1 MTDVELRLTADDAEA
16 RRAVSGFRA
25 EYQKLVKDVER
36 PLRQATAFRDLENQ
50 LDSGSRSIRRARDRV
65 RELGDEIVR
74 TDNPTKALQASY
86 KASVADLQRL
96 ERVEAQQIVRLSGM
110 RAELQ
115 AAGVDTQN
123 LAAEQAKLRAELSQ
137 RLAGGRA
144 DAAMSQAR
152 DDLGVGRIKE
162 SQQALVQLRQQYHLL
177 VQSGDLSSKE
187 LAEAQANYRRSVDAT
202 LAKLRQLRSAIATPA
217 SKESISVQ
225 DDLASNFR
233 NISNARDAFGVS
245 AIKEQQR
252 ALADL
257 RAQYQLL
264 RDSGVATERD
274 LAIAQANY
282 RANVERSL
290 ARLRELRA
298 VTQQPVAPVA
308 PVEDRITPALQN
320 LGVERLRALQA
331 QLRSLPADYDRLS
344 RAGFKSATEQAAA
357 QQQLQRRLEETRR
370 EIQELTLAS
379 QGAGRVQGLI
389 NGAAGLGIGLGV
401 TEAVGA
407 YIKAADQVK
416 NLQSRLRLATNDQEE
431 FNIAQ
436 RELGRLANENQA
448 PLSSLYS
455 LYTRLAPSI
464 ADLKRGQKDLLGVI
478 EAVSASTRI
487 SGASAEEA
495 DASIIQFAQAL
506 GAGALRGDEFNS
518 VAEQTPRLMRALADG
533 LGVARGALKQMA
545 NDGQLTAN
553 VVINALLKQ
562 LPQLRAEAA
571 ALEKTTGG
579 QFQVLANEATQA
591 VGAVDDLT
599 GQTKA
604 LATGLGLVS
613 KALKIVSDGFKAFN
627 KGGFSALFEFDRQ
640 STQDNDIAEVEK
652 AIDRVR
658 VAKKELQDNG
668 HLSLLNFLR
677 FGDADMAEL
686 DRQQAEYEKYLEKL
700 KAARQK
706 AEDDAK
712 QKRIARTEAEEAKDR
727 ERNYQE
733 QLRALDGFA
742 GSERAL
748 QAARE
753 AGERGFQ
760 DRIDRARQAGLTK
773 LKGYLNQQYQ
783 ELKKAQANYEQ
794 VVGETET
801 ILKPFKDLTQ
811 SFKDGTAGPAANASY
826 GQVQD
831 LKLKARS
838 RIDSDPQKAIE
849 YANKAREALEQLLS
863 AGTETYGLQGVAQE
877 LEDIA
882 TAAQEVRKVRAA
894 DIQTSVQD
902 SISDLV
908 RQAEA
913 LKNLSVTVSWDQANE
928 EQIKAR
934 MLALSQQITEQLKF
948 KVQVTAPDV
957 DANVARVTADS
968 PASAPSFDGG
978 GWTGPGARLQP
989 AGIVHADEHVQP
1001 KRVVNE
1007 PGALTFLERVRRHG
1021 FTRTM
1026 ADLRNRMVNGLPGY
1040 DVGGLVG
1047 AVTIP
1052 SIPAAPASLAIGQ
1065 ASEGLGTVVLH
1076 LDGRAYTMQAPR
1088 SEFDDLHRAALKK
1101 GHRRPPN

>member
-36 PLRQATAFRDLENQ
+36 PLRQVNAFRDLESQ
-50 LDSGSRSIRRARDRV
+50 LDSGSRTIRRARDRV
-65 RELGDEIVR
+65 RELGDEIAR
-74 TDNPTKALQASY
+74 ADNPTKALQASY

-96 ERVEAQQIVRLSGM
+96 ERAEAQQIVRLSSM

-115 AAGVDTQN
+115 AAGVDTRN
-123 LAAEQAKLRAELSQ
+123 LAAEQNRLRAELGQ
-137 RLAGGRA
+137 RQAAGRA
-144 DAAMSQAR
+144 DADLSAASGA
-152 DDLGVGRIKE
+152 LGV
-162 SQQALVQLRQQYHLL
+162 
-177 VQSGDLSSKE
+177 D
-187 LAEAQANYRRSVDAT
+187 
-202 LAKLRQLRSAIATPA
+202 
-217 SKESISVQ
+217 
-225 DDLASNFR
+225 
-233 NISNARDAFGVS
+233 
-245 AIKEQQR
+245 
-252 ALADL
+252 
-257 RAQYQLL
+257 
-264 RDSGVATERD
+264 
-274 LAIAQANY
+274 
-282 RANVERSL
+282 
-290 ARLRELRA
+290 
-298 VTQQPVAPVA
+298 
-308 PVEDRITPALQN
+308 
-320 LGVERLRALQA
+320 RLRALQA
-331 QLRSLPADYDRLS
+331 QLRTLPTDYERLS
-344 RAGFKSATEQAAA
+344 RAGFKSAAEQSAA
-357 QQQLQRRLEETRR
+357 QLQLQRRLEETRR
-370 EIQELTLAS
+370 EIQELTVAS
-379 QGAGRVQGLI
+379 QGAGRIQGVI

-401 TEAVGA
+401 TETVSA

-431 FNIAQ
+431 FNTAQ
-436 RELGRLANENQA
+436 RELGRLANDNQA

-455 LYTRLAPSI
+455 LYTRLAPSL
-464 ADLKRGQKDLLGVI
+464 AELKRGQKDLLGVI

-518 VAEQTPRLMRALADG
+518 VTEQTPRLMRALADG

-571 ALEKTTGG
+571 ALEKTSGG

-613 KALKIVSDGFKAFN
+613 RGLKVIGDGFKAFN
-627 KGGFSALFEFDRQ
+627 KGGFGALFEFDRQ
-640 STQDNDIAEVEK
+640 STQDNAIADVEK
-652 AIDRVR
+652 SIARVIA
-658 VAKKELQDNG
+658 AKKELQDDG
-668 HLSLLNFLR
+668 KLSILSFLR
-677 FGDADMAEL
+677 FGTADMAEL
-686 DRQQAEYEKYLEKL
+686 DRQQAKYEEYLNSL
-700 KAARQK
+700 KAAREK
-706 AEDDAK
+706 AENDAK
-712 QKRIARTEAEEAKDR
+712 QKRLAKAEAEEAKER

-811 SFKDGTAGPAANASY
+811 SFKEGTAGPAAAPSY
-826 GQVQD
+826 SQVQD

-838 RIDSDPQKAIE
+838 KIDSDPQKAIE

-863 AGTETYGLQGVAQE
+863 AGENTYGLQGVAGE

-894 DIQTSVQD
+894 DIQTSVQN
-902 SISDLV
+902 SIADLV
-908 RQAEA
+908 RQADA

-934 MLALSQQITEQLKF
+934 MLALSQQIAEQLKF

-957 DANVARVTADS
+957 DANVARVTAD
-968 PASAPSFDGG
+968 APSAAPAFADG

-989 AGIVHADEHVQP
+989 AGLVHADEHVQP

-1007 PGALTFLERVRRHG
+1007 PGALTFLERVRRNG

-1026 ADLRNRMVNGLPGY
+1026 ADLRLRLASGLPGY
-1040 DVGGLVG
+1040 ANGGLVG
-1047 AVTIP
+1047 AVTVP
-1052 SIPAAPASLAIGQ
+1052 NIPALSPSLEAGPVG
-1065 ASEGLGTVVLH
+1065 EGLGTVILQ
-1076 LDGRAYTMQAPR
+1076 LDGQAYRMQA
-1088 SEFDDLHRAALKK
+1088 SGDQFADLHRAALKK
-1101 GHRRPPN
+1101 GHRRTK

>member
-36 PLRQATAFRDLENQ
+36 PLRQVNAFRDLESQ

-65 RELGDEIVR
+65 RELGDEIAR
-74 TDNPTKALQASY
+74 SDTPTKALQASY

-96 ERVEAQQIVRLSGM
+96 ERAEAQQIVRLSSM

-115 AAGVDTQN
+115 AAGVDTKN
-123 LAAEQAKLRAELSQ
+123 LAAEQSRLSSQLGQ
-137 RLAGGRA
+137 RVTAGRA
-144 DAAMSQAR
+144 DADLAAAGGA
-152 DDLGVGRIKE
+152 LGV
-162 SQQALVQLRQQYHLL
+162 
-177 VQSGDLSSKE
+177 D
-187 LAEAQANYRRSVDAT
+187 
-202 LAKLRQLRSAIATPA
+202 
-217 SKESISVQ
+217 
-225 DDLASNFR
+225 
-233 NISNARDAFGVS
+233 
-245 AIKEQQR
+245 
-252 ALADL
+252 
-257 RAQYQLL
+257 
-264 RDSGVATERD
+264 
-274 LAIAQANY
+274 
-282 RANVERSL
+282 
-290 ARLRELRA
+290 RLR
-298 VTQQPVAPVA
+298 T
-308 PVEDRITPALQN
+308 
-320 LGVERLRALQA
+320 LQA
-331 QLRSLPADYDRLS
+331 QLRTLPADYERLS
-344 RAGFKSATEQAAA
+344 RAGFKSAAEQSAA
-357 QQQLQRRLEETRR
+357 QLQLQRRLEETRR
-370 EIQELTLAS
+370 EIQELTVAS
-379 QGAGRVQGLI
+379 QGSGRIQGLI

-401 TEAVGA
+401 TEAVSA

-431 FNIAQ
+431 FNTAQ

-455 LYTRLAPSI
+455 LYTRLAPSL
-464 ADLKRGQKDLLGVI
+464 AELKRGQKDLLGVI

-613 KALKIVSDGFKAFN
+613 RGLKVIGDGFKAFN
-627 KGGFSALFEFDRQ
+627 KGGFGALFEFDRQ
-640 STQDNDIAEVEK
+640 STQDNAIAEVEK
-652 AIDRVR
+652 SIARVMA
-658 VAKKELQDNG
+658 AKKELQDNG
-668 HLSLLNFLR
+668 NLSILNFLR
-677 FGDADMAEL
+677 FGAADMAEL
-686 DRQQAEYEKYLEKL
+686 DRQQAKYEEYLNGL
-700 KAARQK
+700 KAAREK
-706 AEDDAK
+706 AENDAK
-712 QKRIARTEAEEAKDR
+712 QKRIAKAEVDEAKDR
-727 ERNYQE
+727 QRNYQE

-742 GSERAL
+742 GNERSL

-811 SFKDGTAGPAANASY
+811 AFKDGTAGPAADPSY
-826 GQVQD
+826 SQVQD

-863 AGTETYGLQGVAQE
+863 AGTNTYGLQGVAQE

-894 DIQTSVQD
+894 DIQTSIQD
-902 SISDLV
+902 SITGLV
-908 RQAEA
+908 KQAEA

-934 MLALSQQITEQLKF
+934 MLALSQQIAEQLKF
-948 KVQVTAPDV
+948 QVQVTAPDV
-957 DANVARVTADS
+957 DSNVARVTADKS
-968 PASAPSFDGG
+968 AAPPAFATGGILRGPGTGTSDSLLVRASAGEGFINARAVSYY
-978 GWTGPGARLQP
+978 GPDLIHAINRL
-989 AGIVHADEHVQP
+989 
-1001 KRVVNE
+1001 
-1007 PGALTFLERVRRHG
+1007 
-1021 FTRTM
+1021 
-1026 ADLRNRMVNGLPGY
+1026 GLPRFAT
-1040 DVGGLVG
+1040 GGVLGPIPV
-1047 AVTIP
+1047 P
-1052 SIPAAPASLAIGQ
+1052 SIPAASPSLSSAVPGAGAGGLSPLTLVIGDRQ
-1065 ASEGLGTVVLH
+1065 YA
-1076 LDGRAYTMQAPR
+1076 MMAPPDTTKQIR
-1088 SEFDDLHRAALKK
+1088 REALKG
-1101 GHRRPPN
+1101 GHRRQ

>member
-1 MTDVELRLTADDAEA
+1 MTEVELRLTADDAEA

-36 PLRQATAFRDLENQ
+36 PLKQVSAFRDLESQ
-50 LDSGSRSIRRARDRV
+50 LDSGARTMQRARDKV
-65 RELGDEIVR
+65 RELGNEIAR
-74 TDNPTKALQASY
+74 AEAPSKTLQASY

-96 ERVEAQQIVRLSGM
+96 ERVEAQQIVRLAGM

-115 AAGVDTQN
+115 AAGVDTRN
-123 LAAEQAKLRAELSQ
+123 LATEQAKLRAEFSQ

-144 DAAMSQAR
+144 DAALTQAR
-152 DDLGVGRIKE
+152 DSLGVGNIKE
-162 SQQALVQLRQQYHLL
+162 TQLALVQLRQQYQLL

-187 LAEAQANYRRSVDAT
+187 LAEAQASYRRSVDAT
-202 LAKLRQLRSAIATPA
+202 LAKLRQLRTAIAAPA
-217 SKESISVQ
+217 SKESLAVQ
-225 DDLASNFR
+225 GDLASSFR
-233 NISNARDAFGVS
+233 GLSNARDALGVS
-245 AIKEQQR
+245 AIKEAQR
-252 ALADL
+252 ALVDL
-257 RAQYQLL
+257 RGQYQLL
-264 RDSGVATERD
+264 RDSGMLSSRD
-274 LAIAQANY
+274 LALAQANY
-282 RANVERSL
+282 KASVERSL

-298 VTQQPVAPVA
+298 ATQQPVAPPP
-308 PVEDRITPALQN
+308 PVIDRITPALQN

-331 QLRSLPADYDRLS
+331 QLRSLPADYERLS

-357 QQQLQRRLEETRR
+357 QQQLQRRVEETRR
-370 EIQELTLAS
+370 EIQELTVAS
-379 QGAGRVQGLI
+379 QGTGRLQGLI
-389 NGAAGLGIGLGV
+389 NGAAGLGVGLGV
-401 TEAVGA
+401 TEAIGA

-431 FNIAQ
+431 FNTAQ

-448 PLSSLYS
+448 PISSLYS
-455 LYTRLAPSI
+455 LYTRLAPSLTE
-464 ADLKRGQKDLLGVI
+464 LKRGQKDLLGVI

-562 LPQLRAEAA
+562 LPKLRAEAA

-591 VGAVDDLT
+591 VGSIDDLT

-613 KALKIVSDGFKAFN
+613 RGLKVIGDSFKAFN
-627 KGGFSALFEFDRQ
+627 KGGFGALFEFDRQ
-640 STQDNDIAEVEK
+640 STQDSAIAEVEK
-652 AIDRVR
+652 SIARVMA
-658 VAKKELQDNG
+658 AKKELQDNG
-668 HLSLLNFLR
+668 NLSILNFLR
-677 FGDADMAEL
+677 FGAADMAEL
-686 DRQQAEYEKYLEKL
+686 DRQQAKYEEYLNNL
-700 KAARQK
+700 KEAREK
-706 AEDDAK
+706 AENDAK
-712 QKRIARTEAEEAKDR
+712 QKRLAKTEAEEAKDR
-727 ERNYQE
+727 ERNYQD

-760 DRIDRARQAGLTK
+760 DRIDRARQSGLAK

-811 SFKDGTAGPAANASY
+811 AFKDGTAGPAADPSY
-826 GQVQD
+826 TQVQD

-863 AGTETYGLQGVAQE
+863 AGTNTYGLQGVAQE

-902 SISDLV
+902 SITSLV
-908 RQAEA
+908 KQAEA
-913 LKNLSVTVSWDQANE
+913 LKNLSVVVSWDQANE

-934 MLALSQQITEQLKF
+934 MLALSQQIAEQLKF
-948 KVQVTAPDV
+948 QVQVTAPDV
-957 DANVARVTADS
+957 DSNVARVTADKS
-968 PASAPSFDGG
+968 AAPPAFATGGILRGPGTGTSDSLLVRASAGEGFINARAVSYY
-978 GWTGPGARLQP
+978 GPDLIHAINRL
-989 AGIVHADEHVQP
+989 
-1001 KRVVNE
+1001 
-1007 PGALTFLERVRRHG
+1007 
-1021 FTRTM
+1021 
-1026 ADLRNRMVNGLPGY
+1026 GLPRFAT
-1040 DVGGLVG
+1040 GGVLGPVP
-1047 AVTIP
+1047 IP
-1052 SIPAAPASLAIGQ
+1052 SIPAASPSLSSAAPGAGASGLAPLTLVIGDRQ
-1065 ASEGLGTVVLH
+1065 YS
-1076 LDGRAYTMQAPR
+1076 MMAPPDTTKQIR
-1088 SEFDDLHRAALKK
+1088 REALKG
-1101 GHRRPPN
+1101 GHRRQ

>member
-36 PLRQATAFRDLENQ
+36 PLRQVNAFRDLESQ
-50 LDSGSRSIRRARDRV
+50 LDSGSRTIRRARDRV
-65 RELGDEIVR
+65 RELGDEIAR
-74 TDNPTKALQASY
+74 TDAPTKALQASY
-86 KASVADLQRL
+86 KSSVADLQRL
-96 ERVEAQQIVRLSGM
+96 ERAEAQQIVRLSSI

-115 AAGVDTQN
+115 AAGVDTKN
-123 LAAEQAKLRAELSQ
+123 LAAEQNRLRAELGQ
-137 RLAGGRA
+137 RQAAGRA
-144 DAAMSQAR
+144 DADLSAASGT
-152 DDLGVGRIKE
+152 LGV
-162 SQQALVQLRQQYHLL
+162 
-177 VQSGDLSSKE
+177 D
-187 LAEAQANYRRSVDAT
+187 
-202 LAKLRQLRSAIATPA
+202 
-217 SKESISVQ
+217 
-225 DDLASNFR
+225 
-233 NISNARDAFGVS
+233 
-245 AIKEQQR
+245 
-252 ALADL
+252 
-257 RAQYQLL
+257 
-264 RDSGVATERD
+264 
-274 LAIAQANY
+274 
-282 RANVERSL
+282 
-290 ARLRELRA
+290 RLR
-298 VTQQPVAPVA
+298 T
-308 PVEDRITPALQN
+308 
-320 LGVERLRALQA
+320 LQA
-331 QLRSLPADYDRLS
+331 QLRTLPADYERLS
-344 RAGFKSATEQAAA
+344 RAGFKSAAEQSAA
-357 QQQLQRRLEETRR
+357 QLQLQRRLEETRR
-370 EIQELTLAS
+370 EIQELTVAS
-379 QGAGRVQGLI
+379 QGAGRLQGLV

-431 FNIAQ
+431 FNTAQ

-448 PLSSLYS
+448 PISSLYS
-455 LYTRLAPSI
+455 LYTRLAPSLTE
-464 ADLKRGQKDLLGVI
+464 LKRGQKDLLGVI

-518 VAEQTPRLMRALADG
+518 IAEQTPRLMRALADG

-579 QFQVLANEATQA
+579 QFQVLTNEATQA

-604 LATGLGLVS
+604 LATGLGFVS
-613 KALKIVSDGFKAFN
+613 RALKTVSDGFKSFN
-627 KGGFSALFEFDRQ
+627 KGGFSALFEFNSQ
-640 STQDNDIAEVEK
+640 STQDNAIAEVEK
-652 AIDRVR
+652 SIARVLA
-658 VAKKELQDNG
+658 AKKELQDNG
-668 HLSLLNFLR
+668 NLSILNFLR
-677 FGDADMAEL
+677 FGAADMAEL
-686 DRQQAEYEKYLEKL
+686 DRQQAKYEEYLSSL
-700 KAARQK
+700 KEARQK
-706 AEDDAK
+706 AENDAK
-712 QKRIARTEAEEAKDR
+712 QKRLAKAEADEAKDR
-727 ERNYQE
+727 ERNYQD
-733 QLRALDGFA
+733 QLRALDGFS

-760 DRIDRARQAGLTK
+760 DRIDRARQGGLTK

-811 SFKDGTAGPAANASY
+811 SFKDGTAGPEAVASY

-838 RIDSDPQKAIE
+838 QIDSDPQKAIE

-863 AGTETYGLQGVAQE
+863 AGTNTYGLQGVAQE

-902 SISDLV
+902 SISELV
-908 RQAEA
+908 RQADA
-913 LKNLSVTVSWDQANE
+913 LKNLSISVSWDQANE

-934 MLALSQQITEQLKF
+934 MLALSKAIAEQLKF
-948 KVQVTAPDV
+948 QVQVTAPDV
-957 DANVARVTADS
+957 DSNVARVTADT
-968 PASAPSFDGG
+968 PAAPPGFADG

-989 AGIVHADEHVQP
+989 AGVVHADEHVQP

-1007 PGALTFLERVRRHG
+1007 PGALSFLERVRRNG

-1026 ADLRNRMVNGLPGY
+1026 ADLHARLSAGLPGY
-1040 DVGGLVG
+1040 ADGGLVR
-1047 AVTIP
+1047 AVTVP
-1052 SIPAAPASLAIGQ
+1052 SIPNFSPSVQ
-1065 ASEGLGTVVLH
+1065 AGAGGDGLGTVVLH
-1076 LDGRAYTMQAPR
+1076 LDGQEYRMQAGQ
-1088 SEFDDLHRAALKK
+1088 SQFDALHRAALKK
-1101 GHRRPPN
+1101 GRRRPS

>member
-36 PLRQATAFRDLENQ
+36 PLRQVSAFRDLESQ
-50 LDSGSRSIRRARDRV
+50 LDSGSRTIRRARDRV
-65 RELGDEIVR
+65 RELGDEIAR
-74 TDNPTKALQASY
+74 ADNPTKALQASY
-86 KASVADLQRL
+86 KSSVADLQRL
-96 ERVEAQQIVRLSGM
+96 ERAEAQQIVRLSSM

-115 AAGVDTQN
+115 AAGVDTKN
-123 LAAEQAKLRAELSQ
+123 LAAEQSRLRAELGQ
-137 RLAGGRA
+137 RQAAGRA
-144 DAAMSQAR
+144 DVDLSAASGT
-152 DDLGVGRIKE
+152 LGV
-162 SQQALVQLRQQYHLL
+162 
-177 VQSGDLSSKE
+177 D
-187 LAEAQANYRRSVDAT
+187 
-202 LAKLRQLRSAIATPA
+202 
-217 SKESISVQ
+217 
-225 DDLASNFR
+225 
-233 NISNARDAFGVS
+233 
-245 AIKEQQR
+245 
-252 ALADL
+252 
-257 RAQYQLL
+257 
-264 RDSGVATERD
+264 
-274 LAIAQANY
+274 
-282 RANVERSL
+282 
-290 ARLRELRA
+290 RLR
-298 VTQQPVAPVA
+298 T
-308 PVEDRITPALQN
+308 
-320 LGVERLRALQA
+320 LQA
-331 QLRSLPADYDRLS
+331 QLRTLPADYARLS
-344 RAGFKSATEQAAA
+344 QAGFKSAAEQSAA
-357 QQQLQRRLEETRR
+357 QLQLQRRLEETRR
-370 EIQELTLAS
+370 EIQELTVAS

-389 NGAAGLGIGLGV
+389 NGAAGLGVGFGV
-401 TEAVGA
+401 TEAVTA

-431 FNIAQ
+431 FNTAQ

-448 PLSSLYS
+448 PIASLYS
-455 LYTRLAPSI
+455 LYTRLAPSLTE
-464 ADLKRGQKDLLGVI
+464 LKRGQKDLLGVI

-495 DASIIQFAQAL
+495 DASIVQFAQAL

-562 LPQLRAEAA
+562 LPKLRAEAA

-613 KALKIVSDGFKAFN
+613 RGLKVIGDAFKAFN
-627 KGGFSALFEFDRQ
+627 KGGFGALFEFDRQ
-640 STQDNDIAEVEK
+640 STQDNAIAEVEK
-652 AIDRVR
+652 SIARVMA
-658 VAKKELQDNG
+658 AKKELQDNG
-668 HLSLLNFLR
+668 NLSILNFLR
-677 FGDADMAEL
+677 FGAADMAEL
-686 DRQQAEYEKYLEKL
+686 DRQQAQYEEYLDSL

-706 AEDDAK
+706 AENDAK
-712 QKRIARTEAEEAKDR
+712 QKRTVKAEVEEAKDR

-760 DRIDRARQAGLTK
+760 DRIDRARQGGLAK

-811 SFKDGTAGPAANASY
+811 SFKDGTVGPAASASY

-863 AGTETYGLQGVAQE
+863 AGENTYGLQGVAVE

-902 SISDLV
+902 SISELV
-908 RQAEA
+908 RQADA

-934 MLALSQQITEQLKF
+934 MLALSQQIAEQLKF

-957 DANVARVTADS
+957 DSNVARVTADTS
-968 PASAPSFDGG
+968 SQPAYADG

-989 AGIVHADEHVQP
+989 AGVVHADEHVQP

-1007 PGALTFLERVRRHG
+1007 PGALTFLERVRRNG
-1021 FTRTM
+1021 FTKTM
-1026 ADLRNRMVNGLPGY
+1026 ADLRSRFASGMPGY
-1040 DVGGLVG
+1040 ADGGLVG

-1052 SIPAAPASLAIGQ
+1052 SIPAASSSLVSGPVGE
-1065 ASEGLGTVVLH
+1065 SLGTVILN
-1076 LDGRAYTMQAPR
+1076 LNGQSYTMQAGG
-1088 SEFDDLHRAALKK
+1088 DQLAALHREAMKK
-1101 GHRRPPN
+1101 GNRRKN